1 MNRNNLLEKHLLTRC
16 YSSEARIQELLSSRY
31 SLTGEQKPTLILLPT
46 GSETD
51 TKVHSLL
58 HTEQKGGADDELRHR
73 RKVNTRTELKEF
85 IQTTLKNQKKVIKKI
100 QAYNRETKAR
110 SKKPFPVEKLL
121 HHYKIPMFEEFLLLN
136 DLWQKYI
143 QDLLLS
149 GDNKKEFPPPSSV
162 LPKLASADF
171 NGCYM
176 TVIHSR
182 NQKVVG
188 VEGIVVWDT
197 QHAYI
202 LCVPRKDVNRETD
215 SHEPVSPSQMVGGLR
230 IIAKKHTI
238 FAFDVIVPKKE
249 KSDKSQDA
257 EQGDY
262 CVGFSI
268 VGSRFEFRSVDRSGK
283 KFKNHNVDNIL

>member
-1 MNRNNLLEKHLLTRC
+1 MNRNNSLEKHILTRC
-16 YSSEARIQELLSSRY
+16 YSSEARIQELLASRY
-31 SLTGEQKPTLILLPT
+31 SLTGEQKPTLVLLPT
-46 GSETD
+46 GSDAD

-58 HTEQKGGADDELRHR
+58 HTEQIEGADDKMRHTR
-73 RKVNTRTELKEF
+73 RANTRIELKEF
-85 IQTTLKNQKKVIKKI
+85 IQATMKNQKKVIKKI
-100 QAYNRETKAR
+100 QAYNREARSR

-143 QDLLLS
+143 QDLILS
-149 GDNKKEFPPPSSV
+149 GDNKSEFPPPSSV

-176 TVIHSR
+176 TVLHSR

-197 QHAYI
+197 QHAFI
-202 LCVPRKDVNRETD
+202 LCVPRKDANSEAD
-215 SHEPVSPSQMVGGLR
+215 SDVPVSPSQMVGGLR

-238 FAFDVIVPKKE
+238 FAFDVIVPERKKL
-249 KSDKSQDA
+249 DNPQDT
-257 EQGDY
+257 ELSDY

-283 KFKNHNVDNIL
+283 KFKNHNVGNIL